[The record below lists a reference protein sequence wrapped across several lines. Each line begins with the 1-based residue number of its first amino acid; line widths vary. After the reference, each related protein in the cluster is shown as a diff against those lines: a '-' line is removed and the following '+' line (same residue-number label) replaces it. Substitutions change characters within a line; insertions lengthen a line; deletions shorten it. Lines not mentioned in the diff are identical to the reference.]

1 MDASPAEQFWGVNE
15 LAEALGVSPRTIRFY
30 EEQGLLAPRR
40 LGNNRVFGRRDRAR
54 MEIILRGK
62 RLGFSIR
69 EIREYLEL
77 YDADPTQRKQIELL
91 LERVRARIAALV
103 EQRAACDEALR
114 DLWSIENQAEAA
126 LAAKAPTEAE
136 GTP

>member
-1 MDASPAEQFWGVNE
+1 MDAPAPEEFWGVNE
-15 LAEALGVSPRTIRFY
+15 LAEALRVSPRTIRFY

-40 LGNNRVFGRRDRAR
+40 LGNNRVFGRRDRAS

-77 YDADPTQRKQIELL
+77 YDADPTQRRQIGLL
-91 LERVRARIAALV
+91 LAKVRARIAALM

-126 LAAKAPTEAE
+126 LAAKAEEPQ
-136 GTP
+136 

>member
-1 MDASPAEQFWGVNE
+1 MDAAVPEEFWGVNG
-15 LAEALGVSPRTIRFY
+15 LADVLGVSPRTIRFY

-40 LGNNRVFGRRDRAR
+40 LGNNRIFGRRDRAR
-54 MEIILRGK
+54 LEIILRGK

-77 YDADPTQRKQIELL
+77 YDADPTQRKQIQLL
-91 LERVRARIAALV
+91 LEKVRARIAALMQ
-103 EQRAACDEALR
+103 QRAACDEALR

-126 LAAKAPTEAE
+126 LAAKARE
-136 GTP
+136 TP

>member
-1 MDASPAEQFWGVNE
+1 MDTAAAEPFWGVNE
-15 LAEALGVSPRTIRFY
+15 LAEALGVSPRAIRFY

-77 YDADPTQRKQIELL
+77 YDADPTQRRQIALL
-91 LERVRARIAALV
+91 LEKVRARIAALM
-103 EQRAACDEALR
+103 EQREACDAALR

-126 LAAKAPTEAE
+126 LAGKAPTEPKE
-136 GTP
+136 RP